1 MVLVGVV
8 VRMVFVVMMVL
19 VEKVHWA
26 QRMPLVDGLS
36 FVQLSQ
42 TKEMVVDWL
51 ILAEDHLSLARKD
64 VEMLVECQKAPL
76 VQVLVIWVV
85 MEI

>member
-8 VRMVFVVMMVL
+8 VRMVLVVMMVL
-19 VEKVHWA
+19 VQKLYLA
-26 QRMPLVDGLS
+26 QRMPLVDGVP

-42 TKEMVVDWL
+42 TKAVVVDWL